1 MSKRIIHNEAS
12 KEHAKADIEALN
24 PDKRWVMSL
33 AEEKDNK
40 SLAQNRLYWK
50 WVTIIGNEIGNF
62 KDEQDVILRQMHG
75 EPKFVSIDGDGVNF
89 EYRKTISQLNVAEMS
104 ELLTKV
110 SYWAGSE
117 GIILPHPDDQGIRE

>member
-1 MSKRIIHNEAS
+1 MTSKRIIHNEAS
-12 KEHAKADIEALN
+12 KEYAKADIEALN
-24 PDKRWVMSL
+24 PDKRWVMSI

-62 KDEQDVILRQMHG
+62 KDDQDVILRLMHG
-75 EPKFVSIDGDGVNF
+75 VPKFVIIDQIKY

-117 GIILPHPDDQGIRE
+117 GIILPHPEDLQRNQ

>member
-12 KEHAKADIEALN
+12 KEYAKADIEALN
-24 PDKRWVMSL
+24 PDKRWIMSL
-33 AEEKDNK
+33 KEEKDNK
-40 SLAQNRLYWK
+40 SLAQCRLYWK

-75 EPKFVSIDGDGVNF
+75 EPKYVVIDRVNVQ
-89 EYRKTISQLNVAEMS
+89 YRKTISQLSVVEMS

-117 GIILPHPDDQGIRE
+117 GIILPHPEDLQRNQ